1 MAEQAIKK
9 KYKRSRWTRDDTE
22 LSLLALPTVVWFA
35 LFSFLPMFGVII
47 AFKNVKISS
56 GDKGFLYNLFTS
68 PWAGFQNFEFMFKS
82 SDLYKIVR
90 NTLGYNILFLVINIV
105 FPVILAILI
114 NQLYSKRATKV
125 YQTAM
130 FLPYFMSWLVVSYF
144 VTAFLDNDKGLVNHM
159 LMNMG
164 AEPIQWYMRKD
175 VWPYLLIFLNT
186 WKNMGYSMVVYLA
199 TITGIDSTYYEA
211 AIIDGATK
219 WQQAKYITIPIM
231 RTIIIIM
238 FIMNVG
244 KIFYSDFGLFYQVPK
259 GSSSLFDVTIV
270 VDVYLYNALTTG
282 TVGMASA
289 IAFLQSILGCLTILA
304 ANGIV
309 RKIDPESAMI

>member
-1 MAEQAIKK
+1 MVYEEGRMA
-9 KYKRSRWTRDDTE
+9 
-22 LSLLALPTVVWFA
+22 LSL
-35 LFSFLPMFGVII
+35 G
-47 AFKNVKISS
+47 
-56 GDKGFLYNLFTS
+56 
-68 PWAGFQNFEFMFKS
+68 
-82 SDLYKIVR
+82 
-90 NTLGYNILFLVINIV
+90 
-105 FPVILAILI
+105 
-114 NQLYSKRATKV
+114 
-125 YQTAM
+125 
-130 FLPYFMSWLVVSYF
+130 
-144 VTAFLDNDKGLVNHM
+144 
-159 LMNMG
+159 
-164 AEPIQWYMRKD
+164 
-175 VWPYLLIFLNT
+175 
-186 WKNMGYSMVVYLA
+186 LA

-289 IAFLQSILGCLTILA
+289 IAFLQSVLGCVTILA

>member
-9 KYKRSRWTRDDTE
+9 RFKRSRWTRDDTE
-22 LSLLALPTVVWFA
+22 LTLLAFPTVVWYF
-35 LFSFLPMFGVII
+35 LFCFLPMFGIII
-47 AFKNVKISS
+47 AFKDVKLN
-56 GDKGFLYNLFTS
+56 GDNGFLSSLFS
-68 PWAGFQNFEFMFKS
+68 SKWIGFKNFEFLFKS
-82 SDLYKIVR
+82 SDLWPIIR
-90 NTLGYNILFLVINIV
+90 NTLGYNILFLIINIIL
-105 FPVILAILI
+105 PVILAILI

-164 AEPIQWYMRKD
+164 MEPVQWYMKSEI
-175 VWPYLLIFLNT
+175 WPYLLIFLNT

-219 WQQAKYITIPIM
+219 WQQTKYITLPIM
-231 RTIIIIM
+231 KTIIIIM

-244 KIFYSDFGLFYQVPK
+244 RIFYADFGLFYQVPK
-259 GSSSLFDVTIV
+259 DSNSLFNVTIV
-270 VDVYLYNALTTG
+270 IDVYLYRALSTT

-289 IAFLQSILGCLTILA
+289 IAFLQSVLGCITILI

>member
-9 KYKRSRWTRDDTE
+9 RYKRSRWTRDDTE
-22 LSLLALPTVVWFA
+22 LTLLAFPTIVWYF
-35 LFSFLPMFGVII
+35 LFCFLPMFGIII
-47 AFKNVKISS
+47 AFKDVKLNGS
-56 GDKGFLYNLFTS
+56 GGFLSSLLSSKWVEFK
-68 PWAGFQNFEFMFKS
+68 NFEFLFKS
-82 SDLYKIVR
+82 SDLWPIIR

-105 FPVILAILI
+105 LPVILAILI

-159 LMNMG
+159 MMNMG
-164 AEPIQWYMRKD
+164 MEPVQWYMKSEI
-175 VWPYLLIFLNT
+175 WPYLLIFLNT

-199 TITGIDSTYYEA
+199 TITGIDSTFYEA

-219 WQQAKYITIPIM
+219 WQQTKYITLPIM
-231 RTIIIIM
+231 KTIIIIM

-244 KIFYSDFGLFYQVPK
+244 RIFYSDFGLFYQVPK
-259 GSSSLFDVTIV
+259 DSNSLFDVTIV
-270 VDVYLYNALTTG
+270 IDVYLYRALSTT

-289 IAFLQSILGCLTILA
+289 IAFLQSVLGCVTILI

>member
-9 KYKRSRWTRDDTE
+9 RYKRSRWTRDDTE
-22 LSLLALPTVVWFA
+22 LTLLAFPTIVWYF
-35 LFSFLPMFGVII
+35 LFCFLPMFGIII
-47 AFKNVKISS
+47 AFKDVKLNGS
-56 GDKGFLYNLFTS
+56 GGFLSSLLS
-68 PWAGFQNFEFMFKS
+68 SKWVGFKNFEFLFKS
-82 SDLYKIVR
+82 SDLWPIIR

-105 FPVILAILI
+105 LPVILAILI

-159 LMNMG
+159 MMNMG
-164 AEPIQWYMRKD
+164 MEPVQWYMKSEI
-175 VWPYLLIFLNT
+175 WPYLLIFLNT

-199 TITGIDSTYYEA
+199 TITGIDSTFYEA

-219 WQQAKYITIPIM
+219 WQQTKYITLPIM
-231 RTIIIIM
+231 KTIIIIM

-244 KIFYSDFGLFYQVPK
+244 RIFYSDFGLFYQVPK
-259 GSSSLFDVTIV
+259 DSNSLFDVTIV
-270 VDVYLYNALTTG
+270 IDVYLYRALSTT

-289 IAFLQSILGCLTILA
+289 IAFLQSVLGCVTILI